1 MKHET
6 KELHKVSNPET
17 EIRNAMAAINRSW
30 RENKPSEMRH
40 YLHPKVTTVL
50 PGFSGTV
57 TGIEAMITGFA
68 EWCSNA
74 RVLEYEESDEQI
86 QIVGDV
92 GFVSYQF
99 DMLYER
105 KTYRERSTGRDIWVF
120 ECWDGKW
127 VAIWRTMVNLNA
139 EREASA

>member
-1 MKHET
+1 MKHDT
-6 KELHKVSNPET
+6 RELHKASNPET
-17 EIRNAMAAINRSW
+17 EVHNAMAAINQSW
-30 RENKPSEMRH
+30 RENKPAEMRR

-50 PGFSGTV
+50 PGFSGSV
-57 TGIEAMITGFA
+57 VGSEAMLAGFG

-74 RVLEYEESDEQI
+74 KVIEYEESDEQI

-92 GFVSYQF
+92 GFISYRF

-105 KTYRERSTGRDIWVF
+105 KSYRERSTGRDVWVF

-127 VAIWRTMVNLNA
+127 VAVWRTMVDV
-139 EREASA
+139 EEIRQTK